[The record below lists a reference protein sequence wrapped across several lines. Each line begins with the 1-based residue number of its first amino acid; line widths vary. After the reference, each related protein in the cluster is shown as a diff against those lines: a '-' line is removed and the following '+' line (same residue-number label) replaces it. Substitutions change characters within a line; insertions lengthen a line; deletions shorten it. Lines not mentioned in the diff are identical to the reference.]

1 MLAYIYTKIYIFA
14 LIDNI
19 DIMTITTTIF
29 IVAGALAVF
38 ITAMHFANLFLPYD
52 PITPGKSITVYLDGK
67 FNRVATITSIENG
80 CIYVY
85 DKFPLPLHYRG
96 KFYAVGRMTDGH
108 KVMFLGKR
116 KLYLLMRFV
125 EDFRKIARIPEFE
138 KEV

>member
-1 MLAYIYTKIYIFA
+1 
-14 LIDNI
+14 
-19 DIMTITTTIF
+19 MTITTTIF

-52 PITPGKSITVYLDGK
+52 PITPGKSITVYLDGR

-125 EDFRKIARIPEFE
+125 EAFRKIARIPEFE

>member
-1 MLAYIYTKIYIFA
+1 
-14 LIDNI
+14 
-19 DIMTITTTIF
+19 
-29 IVAGALAVF
+29 
-38 ITAMHFANLFLPYD
+38 MHFANLFLPYD

-85 DKFPLPLHYRG
+85 DKLPLPLHYRG

-116 KLYLLMRFV
+116 RFYLLMRFV
-125 EDFRKIARIPEFE
+125 EAFRKIARIPEFE

>member
-1 MLAYIYTKIYIFA
+1 MFFCSSLAYIYTKIYIFA

-19 DIMTITTTIF
+19 DIMTI
-29 IVAGALAVF
+29 
-38 ITAMHFANLFLPYD
+38 M
-52 PITPGKSITVYLDGK
+52 
-67 FNRVATITSIENG
+67 ATITSIENG

-108 KVMFLGKR
+108 KVLFLGKR
-116 KLYLLMRFV
+116 KFYLLMRFV
-125 EDFRKIARIPEFE
+125 EAFRKIARIPEFE

>member
-1 MLAYIYTKIYIFA
+1 MAYIYTKIYIFA

-108 KVMFLGKR
+108 KVMF
-116 KLYLLMRFV
+116 
-125 EDFRKIARIPEFE
+125 
-138 KEV
+138 